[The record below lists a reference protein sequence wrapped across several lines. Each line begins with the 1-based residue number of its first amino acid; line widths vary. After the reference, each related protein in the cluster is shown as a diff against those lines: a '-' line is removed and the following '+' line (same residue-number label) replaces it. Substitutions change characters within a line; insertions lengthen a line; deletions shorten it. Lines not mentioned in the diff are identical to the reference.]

1 MPIYG
6 YACEA
11 CGHTLDALQKMSDAP
26 LTECPDCGE
35 PALRRQLSAP
45 RFRLK
50 GQGWYETDFKSD
62 KQRNLAGD
70 TDGGKADS
78 TADAKADSSADKKT
92 DKKTDGKA
100 EKKADDGKDKAGT
113 DKTGGD
119 KPASAGKT
127 KGKGKG
133 KATKGSAGD
142 KPGAA

>member
-11 CGHTLDALQKMSDAP
+11 CGHTLDALQKMSDPP
-26 LTECPDCGE
+26 LSECPECGK

-70 TDGGKADS
+70 AEASKAEPAS
-78 TADAKADSSADKKT
+78 
-92 DKKTDGKA
+92 DGKA
-100 EKKADDGKDKAGT
+100 EPVTGKKDEGKPDAAAGKKAGDGVDKAA
-113 DKTGGD
+113 KKKKSEK
-119 KPASAGKT
+119 KPA
-127 KGKGKG
+127 
-133 KATKGSAGD
+133 KGSSGDTAGT
-142 KPGAA
+142 A

>member
-11 CGHTLDALQKMSDAP
+11 CGHQLDALQKMSDAQ
-26 LTECPDCGE
+26 LTDCPDCGE

-70 TDGGKADS
+70 TEAGKAAS
-78 TADAKADSSADKKT
+78 TADAKADSTAETKTEVKADKKAE
-92 DKKTDGKA
+92 DGKP
-100 EKKADDGKDKAGT
+100 KAGT

-119 KPASAGKT
+119 KPAGAS
-127 KGKGKG
+127 KGKS
-133 KATKGSAGD
+133 KAKKGSAGD
-142 KPGAA
+142 KAGAA

>member
-35 PALRRQLSAP
+35 PSLRRQLSAP

-62 KQRNLAGD
+62 RQRNLAGD

-78 TADAKADSSADKKT
+78 TADAKADSKAE
-92 DKKTDGKA
+92 KKTDGKA
-100 EKKADDGKDKAGT
+100 DKKADDGKNKPGIDKG
-113 DKTGGD
+113 GGD
-119 KPASAGKT
+119 KPTDAGKS
-127 KGKGKG
+127 KGKG

-142 KPGAA
+142 KPGTA